1 MVCNTA
7 DPACNDELMNNSFA
21 FKHNIKHYIVAG
33 IDVNEIAEYGVSG
46 LPHHVVVG
54 VDGEVLRN
62 FEVSLPG
69 VVALALTEA
78 EKNTPQA
85 SPLSRVSTEFRE
97 LE

>member
-1 MVCNTA
+1 
-7 DPACNDELMNNSFA
+7 MNNSFA

-33 IDVNEIAEYGVSG
+33 IDDVIEIAEYGVSG

-69 VVALALTEA
+69 VGAWALTKA

-85 SPLSRVSTEFRE
+85 SPLSRVSVEFRE